1 MFSSEYETA
10 VAKARHKAAK
20 IPAHIDIPEGKEYP
34 AWTTKVIQRNAP
46 GAISAIA
53 LTVTPVSP
61 RVGFIVGSEVCAIS
75 ELCAIFFTSRWRTRG
90 LPANFQ
96 TPTEIDKPDVKPANV
111 RRLIV

>member
-1 MFSSEYETA
+1 LFTSEYETA
-10 VAKARHKAAK
+10 VAKARHKPAK

-61 RVGFIVGSEVCAIS
+61 RVGFIVGSELCAICGP
-75 ELCAIFFTSRWRTRG
+75 ERCAIFFTSRWRTKV
-90 LPANFQ
+90 LSANF
-96 TPTEIDKPDVKPANV
+96 
-111 RRLIV
+111 